1 MLEGLN
7 KIKPPEWL
15 AEKTGIKGVNFSTI
29 PLLAEG
35 GIVTRPGSAIVGE
48 EGPELL
54 NIPAGAS
61 VVPLNQAG
69 IDYERLTEAFVT
81 ALRLV
86 APELR
91 TVVSGE
97 LNTDNLVRF
106 MVRQDRE
113 ARMSIGRGLFEA

>member
-1 MLEGLN
+1 MAC
-7 KIKPPEWL
+7 IKDRNQ
-15 AEKTGIKGVNFSTI
+15 GVNFSPI

-35 GIVTRPGSAIVGE
+35 GIVTRPGSAVVGE

-54 NIPAGAS
+54 NLPSGAS

-69 IDYERLTEAFVT
+69 VDYERMTEAFVT

-91 TVVSGE
+91 TVIEGDVDPDR
-97 LNTDNLVRF
+97 LIKLTVRA
-106 MVRQDRE
+106 DRE
-113 ARMSIGRGLFEA
+113 ARMSRGKGLYEA